1 MTEMTLTAL
10 TLCRCSDCGLHVLG
24 AHECIEPR
32 EVPQTNFERC
42 VRQIAEEKLLRRN
55 VGKR

>member
-1 MTEMTLTAL
+1 MEMTLTAL

-42 VRQIAEEKLLRRN
+42 VEDIARERMAKARR
-55 VGKR
+55 